1 MNWTYKLRRHQHTTY
16 AAIQGILVEYWALY
30 AAGDLTTSALPRNL
44 MFAHIRPGQQLTFNT
59 SDFSPRSLLI
69 QEQFTQFLIKYLN
82 R

>member
-44 MFAHIRPGQQLTFNT
+44 MFAHTA
-59 SDFSPRSLLI
+59 RSTI
-69 QEQFTQFLIKYLN
+69 N
-82 R
+82 V